1 MPVPRFRSLAPA
13 LRFEGSDVNERRS
26 SRPSHPQA
34 RTEAEAIRLR
44 LRSVRTG
51 RERPILP
58 RLAAARK
65 AEAPRE
71 RSPLPSAGSGKPD
84 PPSGKSASKSKA
96 NLAIPAAP
104 SSRAWHRSELR
115 SFRSPDLRREA
126 NSPSRPVR
134 SLEPK
139 QAPIHPLPDVAREA
153 SSSSSILRGVIQEQK
168 LPSFAAGPSAEAR
181 TLRIEARRQHRPEAN
196 LLPFA
201 ARSAARSKPRTSTLR
216 SLDPEQAPSSTAG
229 PHENRNPPT
238 PRFREPSR
246 PSRSSI
252 LPTAGPQLGT

>member
-1 MPVPRFRSLAPA
+1 
-13 LRFEGSDVNERRS
+13 VNERRS

-34 RTEAEAIRLR
+34 RTEAEAVRLR
-44 LRSVRTG
+44 LRWCRTG
-51 RERPILP
+51 RERPILR

-71 RSPLPSAGSGKPD
+71 RSPSPSAGPGKPD

-104 SSRAWHRSELR
+104 SSRAWHRSEPR
-115 SFRSPDLRREA
+115 SFHSPDLRWEA

-134 SLEPK
+134 SLESK

-153 SSSSSILRGVIQEQK
+153 SSSSFDPSRRHPGAK

-201 ARSAARSKPRTSTLR
+201 ARSDARSKPRTSTLR

-238 PRFREPSR
+238 PRFREL
-246 PSRSSI
+246 SRSSRSST
-252 LPTAGPQLGT
+252 LPTAGPRLGT